1 MILNQKIHHNLKIVL
16 CFTCCKYKLGNLRV
30 ELGSQ
35 DSNPLLFPFVTLV
48 LEVQ

>member
-1 MILNQKIHHNLKIVL
+1 MVLNQKIQHHLKIVL
-16 CFTCCKYKLGNLRV
+16 SFTCCKYELGNLRMK
-30 ELGSQ
+30 LGSQ